1 MHLFPLRG
9 CHGFSQSYWGCSS
22 LDCCTQICSVPQ
34 EPALGYE
41 EARRGVIGIAR
52 RCHNG
57 SMFSARDPLSPPLDF
72 PVVGLAGSWDHR
84 WVEFFEGELGSAVW
98 SVLLGHLNLESL
110 IIVRT
115 APRERWNR
123 LQGGGI
129 EDTGLGAFVD
139 GAVIM
144 LVDMARVDGM
154 DERTRYNRGLV
165 TYASNQAKNWRQWE
179 SEVWHWNSEPVSART
194 FSFAHAWLGVSL
206 DDPVWSTSSTSMPTH
221 MTSTSLGPLAS
232 KTCRKELIAILLFGV
247 LCVHLSSPLITS
259 RSSTPNP
266 LAWCSAREARNRRLP
281 PVSL

>member
-1 MHLFPLRG
+1 
-9 CHGFSQSYWGCSS
+9 
-22 LDCCTQICSVPQ
+22 
-34 EPALGYE
+34 
-41 EARRGVIGIAR
+41 
-52 RCHNG
+52 
-57 SMFSARDPLSPPLDF
+57 MFSARDPLSPPLDF
-72 PVVGLAGSWDHR
+72 PLVGLAGSWDHR

-206 DDPVWSTSSTSMPTH
+206 DDPDRYISVVAFNTPSRVVDLVDVDADSYDFDFTRPFGIEDLQERVDRHPVVWSLMRSPQLTADHIQVINTKPVGVVFGTGSS
-221 MTSTSLGPLAS
+221 
-232 KTCRKELIAILLFGV
+232 
-247 LCVHLSSPLITS
+247 
-259 RSSTPNP
+259 
-266 LAWCSAREARNRRLP
+266 
-281 PVSL
+281 